1 MNNLQS
7 DSSGGGPASAVA
19 SAGGTVDGRAS
30 RWQPHREER
39 RRELIKSARK
49 AVHALGS
56 EASMED
62 IAAAAGTSKSVFY
75 RYFGDKAG
83 LQQAVG
89 EVVLSQMQRRIQEA
103 VQGAQTPGEGLLAMV
118 SAYLQMAETSPN
130 VYTFVTR
137 YAPAGADG
145 AAGSAAGSIAT
156 AGALGHFFA
165 AISDMIARP
174 MRSHLGD
181 SAGRE
186 TAIGYWPNAAIGLV
200 RNAGE
205 QWLATPDSPSRPDQA
220 AMACQ
225 ITHWLCLGI
234 APELRN
240 QPAPPAVAPAVAED
254 PAEPAQRTQRP
265 TTSEP
270 TSSEPTLSEPK
281 KEST

>member
-1 MNNLQS
+1 MNIPQNDLP
-7 DSSGGGPASAVA
+7 GGG
-19 SAGGTVDGRAS
+19 VDGRAS
-30 RWQPHREER
+30 RWQSHREER

-49 AVHALGS
+49 AVHRLGS
-56 EASMED
+56 DASMED

-103 VQGAQTPGEGLLAMV
+103 AQSAQTPREGLLAMV

-137 YAPAGADG
+137 YAPGDG
-145 AAGSAAGSIAT
+145 TIAT
-156 AGALGHFFA
+156 AGALSHFFA

-186 TAIGYWPNAAIGLV
+186 AVIGYWPNAAIGLV

-205 QWLATPDSPSRPDQA
+205 QWLASPASPAKPDQA
-220 AMACQ
+220 AMARQ
-225 ITHWLCLGI
+225 ITDWLCLGI
-234 APELRN
+234 APELRT
-240 QPAPPAVAPAVAED
+240 
-254 PAEPAQRTQRP
+254 AQAA
-265 TTSEP
+265 SAP
-270 TSSEPTLSEPK
+270 TSAPTAAPTLSEPT

>member
-1 MNNLQS
+1 MNIPQP
-7 DSSGGGPASAVA
+7 DRPGGNTPGSAA
-19 SAGGTVDGRAS
+19 AGAGSVDGRAS
-30 RWQPHREER
+30 RWQSHREER

-56 EASMED
+56 DASMED

-103 VQGAQTPGEGLLAMV
+103 AQSAQSPREGLFAMV

-137 YAPAGADG
+137 YTPGDAE
-145 AAGSAAGSIAT
+145 SANGTIAT

-181 SAGRE
+181 GRE
-186 TAIGYWPNAAIGLV
+186 AVIGYWPNAAIGLV

-205 QWLATPDSPSRPDQA
+205 QWLASPASPAKPGQE
-220 AMACQ
+220 AMARQ
-225 ITHWLCLGI
+225 ITDWLCLGI
-234 APELRN
+234 APELRTAAAI
-240 QPAPPAVAPAVAED
+240 Q
-254 PAEPAQRTQRP
+254 T
-265 TTSEP
+265 EP
-270 TSSEPTLSEPK
+270 TSAPTLSEPK

>member
-1 MNNLQS
+1 MNIPQP
-7 DSSGGGPASAVA
+7 DFPGGSARGSA
-19 SAGGTVDGRAS
+19 IAAAGGVDGRDS
-30 RWQPHREER
+30 RWQSHREER

-49 AVHALGS
+49 AVHSLGS
-56 EASMED
+56 DASMED
-62 IAAAAGTSKSVFY
+62 IAVAAGTSKSVFY

-103 VQGAQTPGEGLLAMV
+103 AQGAQTPREGLLAMV

-137 YAPAGADG
+137 YTPGEATGG
-145 AAGSAAGSIAT
+145 TIAT

-165 AISDMIARP
+165 AISDMVARP
-174 MRSHLGD
+174 MREHLGG

-186 TAIGYWPNAAIGLV
+186 AVIEYWPNAAIGLV

-205 QWLATPDSPSRPDQA
+205 QWLASPASPTKPDQA
-220 AMACQ
+220 AMARQ
-225 ITHWLCLGI
+225 ITDWLFLGI
-234 APELRN
+234 APELRT
-240 QPAPPAVAPAVAED
+240 AA
-254 PAEPAQRTQRP
+254 
-265 TTSEP
+265 P
-270 TSSEPTLSEPK
+270 TSPPVSAPTLSEPT

>member
-1 MNNLQS
+1 MNNHSADLP
-7 DSSGGGPASAVA
+7 GVVHAASA
-19 SAGGTVDGRAS
+19 AGNAPGAVDGRAT
-30 RWQPHREER
+30 RWQSHREER

-83 LQQAVG
+83 LQKAVG

-103 VQGAQTPGEGLLAMV
+103 AESAQTPREGLFAMV
-118 SAYLQMAETSPN
+118 SAYLQMAETSPE

-137 YAPAGADG
+137 YAYGEPESNTGTPAN
-145 AAGSAAGSIAT
+145 

-174 MRSHLGD
+174 MRGHLGIGPD
-181 SAGRE
+181 KEAV
-186 TAIGYWPNAAIGLV
+186 IGYWPNAAIGLV

-205 QWLATPDSPSRPDQA
+205 QWLASPASPSKPDQE
-220 AMACQ
+220 AMARQ
-225 ITHWLCLGI
+225 ITDWLCFGI
-234 APELRN
+234 APEV
-240 QPAPPAVAPAVAED
+240 PG
-254 PAEPAQRTQRP
+254 AEPP
-265 TTSEP
+265 P
-270 TSSEPTLSEPK
+270 
-281 KEST
+281 